1 MSLIGENIAFVSLGS
16 SCQVA
21 QQLRLHAATLSYE
34 LGQDLQHR
42 RLPFD
47 WIIAPIEK
55 LTGILNSGVHFPSEP
70 GHLRPHSGQV
80 NARYWPDAGVFFWH
94 DFFDE
99 AGAINVQATFEST
112 RQQYKRHF
120 SLLRELASKQ
130 IIVLVVANT
139 QNNLPTVL
147 GDQFQGFEFTLEKLR
162 SLKSACER
170 YLGRRCLML
179 AVTYQGLA
187 DYTLASGASSPDIT
201 VRYIARDQSEW
212 EGDSAIW
219 LDVLK
224 DYIRSRR
231 ELRGS
236 RIGKVAH
243 TARRLGR
250 KFLRR

>member
-21 QQLRLHAATLSYE
+21 HQLRLHAATLSYE
-34 LGQDLQHR
+34 TGQDLQHR

-55 LTGILNSGVHFPSEP
+55 LTGMLDSGVHFPSEP

-80 NARYWPDAGVFFWH
+80 SARYWPDAGVFFWH

-99 AGAINVQATFEST
+99 TGAINVQATFEST
-112 RQQYKRHF
+112 RQQYEQHF
-120 SLLRELASKQ
+120 SLLRKLASKK

-147 GDQFQGFEFTLEKLR
+147 GDQFQGFEFTLDRLR
-162 SLKSACER
+162 SLKIACER
-170 YLGRRCLML
+170 YVGRRCLML

-187 DYTLASGASSPDIT
+187 DDTLASDASTDIE
-201 VRYIARDQSEW
+201 VRYIARDPSEW

-224 DYIRSRR
+224 DYIRSRH

-236 RIGKVAH
+236 RIGKVAR
-243 TARRLGR
+243 TARRMGR
-250 KFLRR
+250 KILRR